1 MSFNF
6 DDLVSGAKDVF
17 DKAAAKAG
25 EAIDYSKT
33 QIDRGQLKAKIK
45 EKYCEL
51 GKICYN
57 MHECGDDKT
66 GKMKK
71 LIGEI
76 KELTGKLEE
85 ADVSVNAKRS
95 KECRFCGTAN
105 DAVSAYCTKC
115 GEKL

>member
-1 MSFNF
+1 MAFNF
-6 DDLVSGAKDVF
+6 DDIVSGAKDIF

-25 EAIDYSKT
+25 EAIDYSKN

-66 GKMKK
+66 GEMKK
-71 LIGEI
+71 LIAEI
-76 KELTGKLEE
+76 KDLEDKLVKADE
-85 ADVSVNAKRS
+85 AVGAKKTR
-95 KECRFCGTAN
+95 ECRFCGTAN
-105 DAVSAYCTKC
+105 DPDAGYCTKC

>member
-45 EKYCEL
+45 EKYCDL

-57 MHECGDDKT
+57 MHECGDD
-66 GKMKK
+66 
-71 LIGEI
+71 
-76 KELTGKLEE
+76 
-85 ADVSVNAKRS
+85 DVSVNAKRS

>member
-33 QIDRGQLKAKIK
+33 QIDRGQLRSKIK

-51 GKICYN
+51 GKICYD
-57 MHECGDDKT
+57 MHECGDDRT
-66 GKMKK
+66 GEMKK
-71 LIGEI
+71 VIGEI
-76 KELTGKLEE
+76 KELRDKLDE
-85 ADVSVNAKRS
+85 ADSAVNAK
-95 KECRFCGTAN
+95 KTKICRFCETAN
-105 DAVSAYCTKC
+105 DAVSVYCTKC